1 MIKNK
6 NKNKTKNNNIQ
17 QRKKQL
23 SRESNLDHL
32 HGRSAPRPLGHNAK
46 ADNVAGLKVGKL
58 LYLKYYF
65 REILPVDAV

>member
-6 NKNKTKNNNIQ
+6 NNNKTKNNNIQ

-32 HGRSAPRPLGHNAK
+32 QGRSAPRPLAWATLPKPITLTDEGGK
-46 ADNVAGLKVGKL
+46 VIILKVL
-58 LYLKYYF
+58 F
-65 REILPVDAV
+65 P